1 MTETVLETERLLLQK
16 PTIDDAEFY
25 YQLLREPLFKQHI
38 ADLGIESV
46 EDAKNFIEKYLI
58 GHHANFGFGMLTTRL
73 KADNTA
79 IGFCGAIKREYLE
92 WPDMGYALLP
102 EFFGKGYATE
112 GAKVVLDHCHNQ
124 LGMDKVVAYTTLENA
139 ESMHV
144 LEKIG
149 LKRDKL
155 INIPDGE
162 RMLFT
167 SCRDES

>member
-16 PTIDDAEFY
+16 PTSDDAEFY
-25 YQLLREPLFKQHI
+25 YQLFRQPLFIRHI

-46 EDAKNFIEKYLI
+46 EDAKDFIENYLI
-58 GHHANFGFGMLTTRL
+58 EHHNQAGFGMFTVRL

-112 GAKVVLDHCHNQ
+112 SARVVLDYCHNQ
-124 LGMDKVVAYTTLENA
+124 IGMDKVVAFTTLDNA

-149 LKRDKL
+149 LKRDKV
-155 INIPDGE
+155 INIKDGE

-167 SCRDES
+167 SCSDAS